1 MDSIELSSRGETQR
15 QTQTQTQ
22 TQPENSQSQEQ
33 AQEQRQP
40 TPPKTTTWTTLT
52 TRAIRTTMS
61 TIHFVRAWW
70 AANIRPVVTVEEGS
84 QTQRDYLC
92 EMCLSLVLNKY
103 LAIWKLD
110 LILLRSAGFWLIPA
124 LERTY
129 LSYIRT
135 SNAIVTFAVL
145 TTQLFIVRSRAG
157 RRHGH
162 GHCHDPHLKKSKRC
176 TAITAGKSLAC
187 ISIVVAIITVL
198 AGTRR
203 YFRQQEMILR
213 RGRFPAR
220 GLDLMLLIWLYAV
233 VSFSFFLL
241 LSREIESRAVARV
254 FLFFFL
260 PFVVFFYTRR

>member
-84 QTQRDYLC
+84 QTQRDYL
-92 EMCLSLVLNKY
+92 S
-103 LAIWKLD
+103 
-110 LILLRSAGFWLIPA
+110 

-233 VSFSFFLL
+233 ICVLSFVLVIIFG
-241 LSREIESRAVARV
+241 
-254 FLFFFL
+254 
-260 PFVVFFYTRR
+260 